1 MSKIVIIV
9 RNKPLISLVSLVIS
23 IISLISC
30 DFEIASF
37 GGSLFS
43 GGWLLFVIWY
53 HLLNFIATFRES
65 LLLELYGLFSSLETR
80 GTWVEFTFAKT
91 SGTVTRDREKNWF
104 PVFPVTIPETI
115 AGRISAPVPFSFLK
129 WRVESCFLARA
140 ACQVSRG
147 LLQHNGLTQL
157 THLFCCPILSQE

>member
-91 SGTVTRDREKNWF
+91 SGTVTRDREKN
-104 PVFPVTIPETI
+104 
-115 AGRISAPVPFSFLK
+115 
-129 WRVESCFLARA
+129 
-140 ACQVSRG
+140 
-147 LLQHNGLTQL
+147 
-157 THLFCCPILSQE
+157 